1 MKIITSK
8 NKIIPFIFLFAC
20 FASADNVDIKYYLNS
35 NEFFNRDIDIDNDG
49 VADKVISNANGF
61 GDELLFFKNN
71 NGNYH
76 LVFKGSN
83 FSEDGGERINDIK
96 KQRVKNILFL

>member
-1 MKIITSK
+1 M
-8 NKIIPFIFLFAC
+8 
-20 FASADNVDIKYYLNS
+20 
-35 NEFFNRDIDIDNDG
+35 
-49 VADKVISNANGF
+49 
-61 GDELLFFKNN
+61 FFKNN

-96 KQRVKNILFL
+96 KTKSKEYSILITTNTDKLNIINSYYIAYNDKKWISKRY

>member
-20 FASADNVDIKYYLNS
+20 FASADNVDIKHYLNS

-49 VADKVISNANGF
+49 VADKVQDDF
-61 GDELLFFKNN
+61 GDERRVQIDIRVLDFARNRKFNVLFVHQFNRR
-71 NGNYH
+71 
-76 LVFKGSN
+76 SN
-83 FSEDGGERINDIK
+83 P
-96 KQRVKNILFL
+96 